1 MTTSFSS
8 PKLVKDVFLNPGEL
22 YFGGP
27 DYRVRT
33 LLGSCVSIILWH
45 PKLHIGGMCHYL
57 LATKGDRKVEP
68 GLEGK
73 YGEDA
78 FQILLQ
84 SSKSHFAPINEYV
97 AKIFGG
103 SNMFSK
109 TERTLMEEKYISN
122 SKLVGIRNV
131 EFAKDILNQH
141 SIKII
146 SENTGGTAS
155 RKVFFTI
162 WDGEVWL
169 ETHQE

>member
-1 MTTSFSS
+1 MTLAP
-8 PKLVKDVFLNPGEL
+8 PKEVSDIFLNPGEL

-27 DYRVRT
+27 NVRVRT

-45 PKLHIGGMCHYL
+45 PKLHVGGMCHYL
-57 LATKGDRKVEP
+57 LATRGDKKVTP

-78 FQILLQ
+78 FEALLNQ
-84 SSKSHFAPINEYV
+84 SKVHFAPIHEYV

-109 TERTLMEEKYISN
+109 SEKSMLDASVTTN
-122 SKLVGIRNV
+122 SKLVGVRNI
-131 EFAKDILNQH
+131 EFAKDILNQN

-146 SENTGGTAS
+146 SENTGGIAS
-155 RKVFFTI
+155 RKVFFTV

-169 ETHQE
+169 ESHQET